1 MLLVLCFV
9 SVSFDISALIIDV
22 SADYVI
28 DLIYFKIS
36 TDFSI
41 KKSMRIKNIL
51 TIQRIKKTKIL
62 IKSLKPQNKVTKRII
77 NNLAK
82 FQ

>member
-1 MLLVLCFV
+1 MIANLVTMLLVLCFV

-22 SADYVI
+22 STAYAI

-41 KKSMRIKNIL
+41 KKSMRIKNIS
-51 TIQRIKKTKIL
+51 TIRHIKNKTL
-62 IKSLKPQNKVTKRII
+62 IKQ
-77 NNLAK
+77 
-82 FQ
+82 

>member
-1 MLLVLCFV
+1 MIANLVTMLLVLCFV

-22 SADYVI
+22 STAYAI

-41 KKSMRIKNIL
+41 KKSMRIKNIS
-51 TIQRIKKTKIL
+51 TIRHIKTKTL
-62 IKSLKPQNKVTKRII
+62 IKQ
-77 NNLAK
+77 
-82 FQ
+82 

>member
-1 MLLVLCFV
+1 MTANLVTMLLVLCFV

-28 DLIYFKIS
+28 DLIYFKIL

-41 KKSMRIKNIL
+41 KKSMRIKNIS
-51 TIQRIKKTKIL
+51 TIRHIKNENID
-62 IKSLKPQNKVTKRII
+62 
-77 NNLAK
+77 
-82 FQ
+82 

>member
-1 MLLVLCFV
+1 MTANLVTMLLVLCFV

-51 TIQRIKKTKIL
+51 TIRRIKKNENID
-62 IKSLKPQNKVTKRII
+62 
-77 NNLAK
+77 
-82 FQ
+82 

>member
-1 MLLVLCFV
+1 MTANLAVMLFWFYCFV

-22 SADYVI
+22 SAAYAI

-51 TIQRIKKTKIL
+51 TIRRIKTKTL
-62 IKSLKPQNKVTKRII
+62 IKL
-77 NNLAK
+77 
-82 FQ
+82 

>member
-1 MLLVLCFV
+1 MTANLAVMLFWFYCFV
-9 SVSFDISALIIDV
+9 SVYFDISALIIDV
-22 SADYVI
+22 FAAYAI

-51 TIQRIKKTKIL
+51 TIRRIKTKTL
-62 IKSLKPQNKVTKRII
+62 IKL
-77 NNLAK
+77 
-82 FQ
+82 

>member
-1 MLLVLCFV
+1 MTANLVAMLLVLCFV
-9 SVSFDISALIIDV
+9 SVSFDISTLIIDV

-41 KKSMRIKNIL
+41 KKSMRIKNIS
-51 TIQRIKKTKIL
+51 TIRHIKNENID
-62 IKSLKPQNKVTKRII
+62 
-77 NNLAK
+77 
-82 FQ
+82 